1 MIVIV
6 PVALLKLCGVVCASF
21 IRRAHPDWSIVSLCA
36 PIHSCLYLLSMILSS
51 VWSSVCVQVNPCFKS
66 NKAYYINFFREFDND
81 IAHTKVELM
90 PGCPLKWLQT
100 SKSCERLPG
109 KVLAAVLLPLAKNW
123 CWQQCKRHW
132 FGTIP
137 TTDMAMILHIF
148 SCAVL
153 NAKYSKSHQ
162 ATTRLAK
169 TMQ

>member
-1 MIVIV
+1 MVVIV

-81 IAHTKVELM
+81 IARTKVELM
-90 PGCPLKWLQT
+90 PGCPLKWLWT

-109 KVLAAVLLPLAKNW
+109 KVLAAVLLPFVKNW
-123 CWQQCKRHW
+123 CWLSSAN
-132 FGTIP
+132 GTDLAQYQLLTWLWYCIYFPVLCLMLNIP
-137 TTDMAMILHIF
+137 NHIRP
-148 SCAVL
+148 
-153 NAKYSKSHQ
+153 HPD
-162 ATTRLAK
+162 
-169 TMQ
+169 